1 MANIKTITEIFW
13 SGSNDSNFQAASGS
27 YEEEKSY
34 LEDHE
39 ANCEVKTTYQIVQR
53 NQLKTK
59 SNFSYRLTEI
69 VFTSVF
75 STYVID
81 YVL

>member
-1 MANIKTITEIFW
+1 MANIKTISEIFW

-39 ANCEVKTTYQIVQR
+39 ANCEVKTTYL
-53 NQLKTK
+53 LKQK
-59 SNFSYRLTEI
+59 
-69 VFTSVF
+69 
-75 STYVID
+75 ID
-81 YVL
+81 ELIAEVNALKNK